1 MRIALNGHCRT
12 TLDQFVDGDTFIL
25 KSNLYMK
32 VCTYTSD
39 AKALFNQFRSNK
51 LFPVVRLSTGE
62 FEFLPGE
69 SEVEPIKGYF
79 QEGDAND

>member
-12 TLDQFVDGDTFIL
+12 TLDQIVAGDTFIL

-62 FEFLPGE
+62 FEFLSGE

-79 QEGDAND
+79 QEGDNSD